1 MLGDKIK
8 RVLIDVREHLL
19 FFIFIVSGCA
29 AVMSAKGA
37 AVESKM
43 SVGITENDIN
53 AIKNAKNGT
62 LALTG
67 VLPIAAEQNMWL
79 SFKYALA
86 GGMVGIFLAICL
98 LQLVKR
104 IIIYKMN
111 NNVIEGKRGKT

>member
-62 LALTG
+62 LELTG

-79 SFKYALA
+79 SFRYALI
-86 GGMVGIFLAICL
+86 GGAVGICIGFL
-98 LQLVKR
+98 
-104 IIIYKMN
+104 IIGIYHKWRKN
-111 NNVIEGKRGKT
+111 ENPDGE